1 MDLLKIIIK
10 IITSFF
16 KKDIPEPKEPEII
29 ELGYTNEEREVKWVK
44 SPNYSVKADREIS
57 AIILHHTASWNFEN
71 TVTWLAD
78 PAAKASAHYVISR
91 KGEIVQM
98 VLDKHRAWHA
108 GVSELDGR
116 KHVNN
121 FSIGIELMGNTCEKP
136 LTEEQW
142 KAMVWLVKKLMA
154 EYDIPAHR
162 VVDHRKVSPGRKVD
176 LDPTNFDWTQFYKD
190 IGAIE

>member
-1 MDLLKIIIK
+1 MKLLDILIK
-10 IITSFF
+10 IMNALT
-16 KKDIPEPKEPEII
+16 KKTIPEPTKPEIV
-29 ELGYTNEEREVKWVK
+29 ELGYQDKDREIRWVK
-44 SPNYSVKADREIS
+44 SPNYSTRQNREIS

-71 TVTWLAD
+71 TVSWLAD

-91 KGEIVQM
+91 GGEIVQM
-98 VLDKHRAWHA
+98 VLDQHRAWHS
-108 GVSELDGR
+108 GVSELDGE

-136 LTEEQW
+136 LTEAQW
-142 KAMVWLVKKLMA
+142 KAMVWLVKKLMD

-176 LDPTNFDWTQFYKD
+176 LDPANFDWTQFYKD
-190 IGAIE
+190 IGAID